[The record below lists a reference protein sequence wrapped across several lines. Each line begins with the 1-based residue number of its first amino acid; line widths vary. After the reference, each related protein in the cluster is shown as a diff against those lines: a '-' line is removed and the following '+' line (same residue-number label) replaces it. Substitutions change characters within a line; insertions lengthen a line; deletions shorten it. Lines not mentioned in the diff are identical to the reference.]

1 MGINLGLITTS
12 FDVID
17 NRATNHMCGDKV
29 RFMKLDEAIRGN
41 VTFMNHSKVVI
52 KGKFMILIKLKDES
66 RQFISDVYYI
76 LIMKRNILSSWQ
88 LLEKG
93 YEIKMKD
100 HTLTLLYIK
109 EVMIA
114 KVSMTKNWIFLL
126 NIEMNVSK
134 YLITYVKDET

>member
-1 MGINLGLITTS
+1 
-12 FDVID
+12 
-17 NRATNHMCGDKV
+17 
-29 RFMKLDEAIRGN
+29 
-41 VTFMNHSKVVI
+41 
-52 KGKFMILIKLKDES
+52 LIKLKDGS
-66 RQFISDVYYI
+66 RQFINDVYYI